1 MFNIFHLY
9 LLRYTLTS
17 WMANRTKFW
26 KIYTL
31 CSCQIYWSLYVYC
44 TASRCSLNSVSTSE
58 HLSEHLWPGGR
69 TRNSSLSQK
78 IRVLLTRNTYFVVQ
92 AIYDL
97 QFFIL
102 IRGWLCLQPWLY
114 GHEIAIC
121 LHWMWIHIA
130 AKLRWQGGC
139 CGLYLYLLDEPM
151 VITHTSHLLLLTEDQ
166 KYSMNLFPRNSKQC
180 TLQMNNYF
188 TVVWEN
194 HTATERPPHL
204 EDLWLACKKRERE
217 RKWAIQVHVY
227 AKVQL
232 STLKMLYKL

>member
-1 MFNIFHLY
+1 
-9 LLRYTLTS
+9 
-17 WMANRTKFW
+17 
-26 KIYTL
+26 
-31 CSCQIYWSLYVYC
+31 
-44 TASRCSLNSVSTSE
+44 
-58 HLSEHLWPGGR
+58 
-69 TRNSSLSQK
+69 
-78 IRVLLTRNTYFVVQ
+78 
-92 AIYDL
+92 
-97 QFFIL
+97 
-102 IRGWLCLQPWLY
+102 
-114 GHEIAIC
+114 
-121 LHWMWIHIA
+121 MWIHIA
-130 AKLRWQGGC
+130 AQLRWQGGC

-232 STLKMLYKL
+232 STLKMLYNLQKKKLSLYNKAWADCIEELCFGCIMLHIWVNAHL